1 MRQPLLSLSLG
12 RQKRPVL
19 SISDATKRRVCNSPL
34 SKERLSIKSIDRSD
48 RCTVG
53 RHARPPCARPQ
64 SLLYR
69 RRKRTRRMHTR
80 EAAEQAATAEKHW
93 ENAKVKPI
101 SILSIL
107 AGMRFASGL
116 RFAILSKRILSILL
130 DRISTDRKNRIES
143 SQVGRRGRREW
154 TGWDG
159 TIGDPERHRVAQRCY
174 GGCFDRSTLV
184 ARTTTI
190 KVVSVDRDVTL
201 PVACRST
208 FIAVI
213 QPRIERPT
221 AERRNGNTQW
231 FSCEPVGTFA
241 IDRSPPRGGHG

>member
-1 MRQPLLSLSLG
+1 MHRGKTRAPTMRTSPI
-12 RQKRPVL
+12 VI
-19 SISDATKRRVCNSPL
+19 ISAKKEDEKDA
-34 SKERLSIKSIDRSD
+34 
-48 RCTVG
+48 
-53 RHARPPCARPQ
+53 HARSRRASCD
-64 SLLYR
+64 
-69 RRKRTRRMHTR
+69 RRKTLGKRESETDIYSLDSRRDEIR
-80 EAAEQAATAEKHW
+80 LGI
-93 ENAKVKPI
+93 V
-101 SILSIL
+101 
-107 AGMRFASGL
+107 
-116 RFAILSKRILSILL
+116 AILSKRILSILL

-143 SQVGRRGRREW
+143 NRVGRRGRREW
-154 TGWDG
+154 TGRDG
-159 TIGDPERHRVAQRCY
+159 MIGDPERHRVAQRCY